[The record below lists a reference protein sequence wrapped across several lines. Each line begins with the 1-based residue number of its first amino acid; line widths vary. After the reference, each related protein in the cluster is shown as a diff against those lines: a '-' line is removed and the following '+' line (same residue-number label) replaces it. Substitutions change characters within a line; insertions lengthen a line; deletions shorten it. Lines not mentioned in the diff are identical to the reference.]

1 MPSMLKQIE
10 KGIICLGQAKMLLK
24 YYRRLPIVTK
34 IIDSEK
40 KAQKVFTQ
48 NDRQDVAWKQILK
61 NHTEDGNIVIMET

>member
-40 KAQKVFTQ
+40 KAQKV
-48 NDRQDVAWKQILK
+48 LK
-61 NHTEDGNIVIMET
+61 NHHKSSHRMIGKTLLGSKF